1 MFIRSLQAKCAKFHT
16 RDGPGKGRSHYKEL
30 HCQVPLPAAPWSS
43 FQLLESVEA
52 PGQKPRDN
60 AFKDGD
66 TSRKEAGEETQETP
80 WKGVVASQRQE
91 PRLPEAPCSHSFSG
105 THPFVR
111 PGKESQLSVGH
122 TCSGHT
128 VVCSS
133 AQFQPVILRCLLYSH
148 TPCAGLSFHP

>member
-80 WKGVVASQRQE
+80 WKGLWPARGRSRDSLRPPVHTAFQE
-91 PRLPEAPCSHSFSG
+91 
-105 THPFVR
+105 
-111 PGKESQLSVGH
+111 
-122 TCSGHT
+122 
-128 VVCSS
+128 
-133 AQFQPVILRCLLYSH
+133 H
-148 TPCAGLSFHP
+148 TPL